1 MAIVMVELRDGRR
14 IEVDSPFETLTD
26 AAAGE
31 PENGVYLAA
40 RTYEGDKVL
49 DLDRHF
55 DRVERSAGEL
65 GVALRVPRHRLR
77 RELSAMVEALRGVER
92 GPVDGRFRV
101 TAVLDEPPWYRL
113 SAERARDVPGEL
125 LVHGV
130 ECAIVRGVIRRR
142 GRVKSTA
149 WLSERRRLSALDSAR
164 DESADPPYEYLLADA
179 RGRILEGASSNFYAV
194 AGDTLYTAAEGVLE
208 GTARRIV
215 LEIAETMLPTI
226 EVRMEPIEES
236 RLGDGTVDEAFLT
249 SSTRGVV
256 PIRAVGPHILGE
268 PGSWTRRI
276 AEAYRREL
284 SRRLEA
290 LVP

>member
-1 MAIVMVELRDGRR
+1 MAIVVVEFRDGRR
-14 IEVDSPFETLTD
+14 IEVDSPFETLADSATL
-26 AAAGE
+26 E
-31 PENGVYLAA
+31 PENGVYLVA
-40 RTYEGDKVL
+40 RTYEGDRVL

-55 DRVERSAGEL
+55 DRVERSAAEL
-65 GVALRVPRHRLR
+65 GVALRVPRRPLR
-77 RELSAMVEALRGVER
+77 RELSAMVESLRGVEQ
-92 GPVDGRFRV
+92 GMVDGRFRV
-101 TAVLDEPPWYRL
+101 TAVLDDPPWYRL
-113 SAERARDVPGEL
+113 SVERARGVSEE
-125 LVHGV
+125 VAARGV
-130 ECAIVRGVIRRR
+130 ECAIARWTTRRR
-142 GRVKSTA
+142 ARVKSTA
-149 WLSERRRLSALDSAR
+149 WLAERRRLSAEAALSDTSLDA
-164 DESADPPYEYLLADA
+164 PYEYLLLDG
-179 RGRILEGASSNFYAV
+179 RERILEGASSNFYAV